1 LALIV
6 SLQSLNTMK
15 RRTTKQAHSMI
26 LEAFP
31 ERSDKRIVVEDSFQV
46 EDTSS
51 ESFSSSSTDRSPF
64 ADCRA
69 KRKIP
74 PRAVSFGKVQV
85 REYERV
91 ICYNPACSAGAAIGI
106 GWNYVSQQTIKLD
119 EHEKTRPPRRDKQ
132 DFRLGEVEREKLL
145 SSLGYDVFDILA
157 STREIG
163 RVQRNRLKSLRS
175 IDHDGERGWKHMLA
189 PMRSLFARKGGSEA
203 LRVR

>member
-1 LALIV
+1 
-6 SLQSLNTMK
+6 ME
-15 RRTTKQAHSMI
+15 RRIAKQAHSMTR
-26 LEAFP
+26 EAFP
-31 ERSDKRIVVEDSFQV
+31 MRSDKRVVVEDSFHA

-51 ESFSSSSTDRSPF
+51 ESFSSSSTDRSPL
-64 ADCRA
+64 ADDRA

-106 GWNYVSQQTIKLD
+106 GWKYVSQKTIQLD
-119 EHEKTRPPRRDKQ
+119 EHEKARYSRRDKQ
-132 DFRLGEVEREKLL
+132 DFRLGEVEREELL

-175 IDHDGERGWKHMLA
+175 IDHDGERGWKYMLA
-189 PMRSLFARKGGSEA
+189 PMRSLFTRKGGAEA